1 MWNGIDGMTRGPW
14 DLTLLARAVTPNR
27 RCQLSWS
34 PPVPTPR
41 LVFPWVSC
49 MLFRFAVVALVVV
62 RVRVARRAD
71 QSVDAVTASD
81 RWLLRTRVSGRVKEP
96 G

>member
-1 MWNGIDGMTRGPW
+1 
-14 DLTLLARAVTPNR
+14 
-27 RCQLSWS
+27 
-34 PPVPTPR
+34 
-41 LVFPWVSC
+41 

-81 RWLLRTRVSGRVKEP
+81 RWLLRARVSGRVKEP